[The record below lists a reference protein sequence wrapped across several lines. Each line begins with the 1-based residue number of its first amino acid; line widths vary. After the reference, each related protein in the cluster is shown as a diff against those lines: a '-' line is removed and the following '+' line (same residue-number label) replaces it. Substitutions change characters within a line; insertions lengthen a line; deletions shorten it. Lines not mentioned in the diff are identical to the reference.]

1 MRSTTGASAALL
13 MRARKGKVTLLAN
26 VALALEYEAACRRAE
41 HAVAAGLTAG
51 EVGIFVDAVLAMV
64 EPVESYFMWRP
75 LLRDPADE
83 MVVEAAVNGILEL
96 FRCPGMR
103 ADPDALVEGRTVMH
117 LRAQRSFTGWICRQD
132 PCPRKRQDPCPR
144 KIGVTLILRVNRGGL
159 G

>member
-1 MRSTTGASAALL
+1 MGDMRIVLDTSIVVAAMRSTTGASAALL

-26 VALALEYEAACRRAE
+26 VALALEYEAACRHAE

-83 MVVEAAVNGILEL
+83 MVVEAAVNG
-96 FRCPGMR
+96 R
-103 ADPDALVEGRTVMH
+103 ADVIVTFNQRDFDVVPRQFGIEV
-117 LRAQRSFTGWICRQD
+117 LRPAA
-132 PCPRKRQDPCPR
+132 
-144 KIGVTLILRVNRGGL
+144 VLRRIE
-159 G
+159 